1 MPLIRAKINNVFQRT
16 CPIGRSQRLRRRLKS
31 GALFT
36 LTASNAISCYWL
48 QTLRVDPPQPA
59 TFSEK
64 QPLPKTVVRL
74 ILSDMKMLTAR
85 DLNRKTASVL
95 DAVERGETFELRR
108 SGRAVGYITRTPPNP
123 QRRPDWKNHFEW
135 LRRQAT
141 KTDAATLAE
150 FEQERRRQAARER
163 ELGNLK

>member
-1 MPLIRAKINNVFQRT
+1 
-16 CPIGRSQRLRRRLKS
+16 
-31 GALFT
+31 
-36 LTASNAISCYWL
+36 
-48 QTLRVDPPQPA
+48 
-59 TFSEK
+59 
-64 QPLPKTVVRL
+64 
-74 ILSDMKMLTAR
+74 MKMLTTR

-108 SGRAVGYITRTPPNP
+108 NGRAVGYITRTPPNP